1 MPINLEDFQEKI
13 QHKKGEKETDIE
25 KSQHSAIV
33 LDGKDGLSVKL
44 GFREGMLSQA
54 DYLHINDDTFLIIE
68 ASDLRGQI
76 QDCES
81 RISARYDEILAQF
94 FVDKPDFKGR
104 PPKKLKGL
112 AKSDCYEP
120 IKIELMQKW
129 CGSIATSER
138 LCRNQ
143 NIAHHPKYKYVIVCR
158 NGTDPQAMNYVKT
171 KMSGAVG
178 KLSIVTTDQIEL

>member
-1 MPINLEDFQEKI
+1 MPINLEDFQEQI

-54 DYLHINDDTFLIIE
+54 DYLHINDEAFLIIE
-68 ASDLRGQI
+68 ASDLREQI
-76 QDCES
+76 QECES
-81 RISARYDEILAQF
+81 RVPARYDEVLAQF
-94 FVDKPDFKGR
+94 LADNPDFKGR
-104 PPKKLKGL
+104 LPKKLKRI

-138 LCRNQ
+138 LCRDQ
-143 NIAHHPKYKYVIVCR
+143 NMGHHPKYKYMIICR
-158 NGTDPQAMNYVKT
+158 NGTEPQAMNYVKE

-178 KLSIVTTDQIEL
+178 KLDIITTEQVKL